1 MSNAVTVTGEV
12 ERVTFENENTGFR
25 VLRLGRVEGEL
36 GRRQRLTVVGTAP
49 AVGPGTRVRATGQ
62 LVEDARH
69 GEQLKAESIVLL
81 LPESRDGIE
90 RYLASGV
97 LPGVGEVLAKRI
109 VAAFG
114 TEALT
119 VLDSQPERLTQVP
132 GISAKK
138 VGAIKR
144 NWTEHRSEST
154 TLVLLQGYGMTLQLA
169 RRVLRT
175 YGEKT
180 SAVVQQYPY
189 RLALDVWGVGF
200 KTADKIASSAGI
212 GKEHPERLEA
222 GVLHELSRVSE
233 QGHVFVTRDGLVQSA
248 ATMLEVETGLVEGA
262 VDRLWA
268 AERVVVE
275 DGAVA
280 VSRLYRAEVRL
291 AEAITDYLAQSV
303 EPLSGVERAIERFE
317 AHAKIQLS
325 EQQRAAV
332 AGAAQQ
338 RIVVI
343 TGGPGV
349 GKTTL
354 VRAIV
359 EVFEA
364 AKLTVQLAAPTGR
377 AAKRLCEATGREART
392 IHRLLEFDPRGS
404 VFRRNADCPLD
415 DGLVLI
421 DEASMIDL
429 ALALAVVEALPQAG
443 RFILVGDVDQ
453 LPSIGPGAILRDF
466 VSSDRVPVVRLETI
480 FRQSSHSQIVR
491 NAHRLQQGLLPERP
505 SADHHAGESPQSDF
519 FVVERRDAGQAADDL
534 VHLVTKRIPDRFG
547 YDGRRDIQVLTPMHR
562 GPAGTIEL
570 NRRLQ
575 EAFNPVGVGVLLGG
589 MTVRVGDK
597 VMQTRNDYER
607 EVFNGDTGW
616 VSEIDVDA
624 RELTVDFDGRAVLYE
639 SEDLDSLLLAY
650 AISIHKS
657 QGSEYPVVIVPIL
670 TTHFV
675 MLTRN
680 LVYTAV
686 TRARKLCVL
695 VADPRALRIAAS
707 EDRREARFT
716 RLALRLGRKSGEL
729 AAHPAE

>member
-1 MSNAVTVTGEV
+1 VPSTVTVTGEI

-62 LVEDARH
+62 LVEDRNH
-69 GEQLKAESIVLL
+69 GEQLRADSIVLL
-81 LPESRDGIE
+81 LPETREGIE

-119 VLDSQPERLTQVP
+119 VLDSQPERLMQVP

-138 VGAIKR
+138 VGSIKR
-144 NWTEHRSEST
+144 HWTDHRAEST
-154 TLVLLQGYGMTLQLA
+154 ALVLLQSHGMTPQLA

-180 SAVVQQYPY
+180 AAVVQQYPY

-200 KTADKIASSAGI
+200 KTADRIAGSVGI

-222 GVLHELSRVSE
+222 GVLHELSHVSE
-233 QGHVFVTRDGLVQSA
+233 QGHVYVAHEQIVSSA
-248 ATMLEVETGLVEGA
+248 SAMLEVDQALVENA
-262 VDRLWA
+262 LDRLWA
-268 AERVVVE
+268 GERIVKE

-280 VSRLYRAEVRL
+280 LARLFEAEKRL
-291 AEAITDYLAQSV
+291 ASAILRYQATAV
-303 EPLSGVERAIERFE
+303 EPLPFVERAVSRFE
-317 AHAKIQLS
+317 AAAKLELS
-325 EQQRAAV
+325 AQQRAAV
-332 AGAAQQ
+332 AVAAEQ
-338 RIVVI
+338 RVVVI

-364 AKLTVQLAAPTGR
+364 AKIAVRLAAPTGR
-377 AAKRLCEATGREART
+377 AAKRLSEATRRDAST
-392 IHRLLEFDPRGS
+392 LHRLLEFDPRNT
-404 VFRRNADCPLD
+404 VFKRNADCPLEP
-415 DGLVLI
+415 GVVLV

-429 ALALAVVEALPQAG
+429 LLALAVVDALPADG
-443 RFILVGDVDQ
+443 RFILVGDMDQ
-453 LPSIGPGAILRDF
+453 LPSIGPGAVLRDL
-466 VSSDRVPVVRLETI
+466 VSSRAVPVVRLETI
-480 FRQSSHSQIVR
+480 FRQSGQSQIVK
-491 NAHRLQQGLLPERP
+491 NAHRWQEGQLPEPPPRDG
-505 SADHHAGESPQSDF
+505 AASDF
-519 FVVERRDAGQAADDL
+519 FVVERRDPEQATADL
-534 VHLVTKRIPDRFG
+534 VHLVTRRIPERFG
-547 YDGRRDIQVLTPMHR
+547 FDGRRDIQVLAPMHR
-562 GPAGTIEL
+562 GLAGTIEL

-575 EAFNPVGVGVLLGG
+575 QAFNPEGPGVLLGSA
-589 MTVRVGDK
+589 TVRVGDK
-597 VMQTRNDYER
+597 VMQTRNDHEK
-607 EVFNGDTGW
+607 EVYNGDTGW
-616 VSEIDVDA
+616 VAEIDLEE
-624 RELTVDFDGRAVLYE
+624 RELLVDFDGRSVRYE
-639 SEDLDSLLLAY
+639 SDDLDTLVLAY

-657 QGSEYPVVIVPIL
+657 QGSEYPVVVVPIL

-680 LVYTAV
+680 LIYTAM

-707 EDRREARFT
+707 QDRREARFT
-716 RLALRLGRKSGEL
+716 RLAERLSGGLR
-729 AAHPAE
+729 HD